1 VTSSADPQ
9 DETGDAQLSAQA
21 PAWFEEI
28 STLFA
33 SRVAHGFI
41 LEGDVWGVTI
51 QNIPQRRFLQ
61 MVLGSSREVVAYYNR
76 ARGITFA
83 LPSMRERAEQL
94 LESAGGPPVERDP
107 IGAVLDESGV
117 GIVPVGD
124 VFRSARRPQ
133 DALPLLDQLLRAPD
147 GRNQVAVIIDFADM
161 LCPAQDKAVMSADDR
176 LLLVTLLS
184 WGQDEELS
192 ACANPIFLMARDAG
206 EIHADLRSSGSGYQ
220 VVEIPLPSREE
231 RLAYISWYLKERQ
244 RNQRPVALVGLTAS
258 ELANLTAGLNLR
270 NIENILLLG
279 ARSGGVNRALVK
291 ASKDAIIR
299 AEYSDIAEMLDPLP
313 GGFASMGGV
322 ERLVAWAKEELF
334 DPLSRESRDIPKDI
348 LLAGPPGTGK
358 TMFVRALAAEL
369 GFNCVALRAENILGS
384 LVGQSERQ
392 LKRFF
397 TFVRSLAPV
406 LVFFDELD
414 QSGMS
419 RRGNNSGNPVDVN
432 LFSQVLQFTGD
443 ESLRGEVLMCFATN
457 RPDLIDDALLRR
469 MDAILPVLL
478 VNEEGRKGIIAA
490 QAQVQQV
497 QVTDALVAMMAAQ
510 TDQYSADDLRAV
522 VFKAKKVARRQGREG
537 RLDQEDV
544 ERALWA
550 ITPATPRIA
559 SRYTAWAIRACND
572 RELLPPPYDTMQ
584 LPEPEPQTASAS
596 SAWQAAPGSLD
607 ERRL

>member
-1 VTSSADPQ
+1 MTSSADPQ
-9 DETGDAQLSAQA
+9 DETGAAQLSGQV
-21 PAWFEEI
+21 PAWFGEI
-28 STLFA
+28 GTLFA

-41 LEGDVWGVTI
+41 LGGDVWGVTI

-83 LPSMRERAEQL
+83 LPSMRQRAEQL
-94 LESAGGPPVERDP
+94 LEAAGAPVERDP
-107 IGAVLDESGV
+107 ISAVLDEAGAGV
-117 GIVPVGD
+117 EPGGD

-133 DALPLLDQLLRAPD
+133 EALPLLDTLLRAPD
-147 GRNQVAVIIDFADM
+147 GRNQVAVILDFADM
-161 LCPAQDKAVMSADDR
+161 LCPAQDKAIMSSDDR

-192 ACANPIFLMARDAG
+192 DCSNPIFLLARDIN
-206 EIHADLRSSGSGYQ
+206 EVHPDLRSSGSGYQ

-231 RLAYISWYLKERQ
+231 RLAYIGWYLKERK
-244 RNQRPVALVGLTAS
+244 RNQRPIALLDLGEP

-270 NIENILLLG
+270 NVENILLLG
-279 ARSGGVNRALVK
+279 ARSGGVSRALVK

-313 GGFASMGGV
+313 GGFDAIGGV
-322 ERLVAWAKEELF
+322 ERLVAWARAELIEPF
-334 DPLSRESRDIPKDI
+334 AAGSRDIPKDV
-348 LLAGPPGTGK
+348 LLVGPPGTGK
-358 TMFVRALAAEL
+358 TMFVRALAFEL
-369 GFNCVALRAENILGS
+369 GFNCVALRTENILGS

-397 TFVRSLAPV
+397 AFVRALGQV

-478 VNEEGRKGIIAA
+478 VDEEGRKGIIAA
-490 QAQVQQV
+490 QAKGQQV
-497 QVTDALVAMMAAQ
+497 LVTDALIADMAAA
-510 TDQYSADDLRAV
+510 TDRYSADDLRAV
-522 VFKAKKVARRQGREG
+522 VFKAKKVARRQGRVGQLGE
-537 RLDQEDV
+537 EDV
-544 ERALWA
+544 ARALWA

-559 SRYTAWAIRACND
+559 SRYTTYAVRACND

-584 LPEPEPQTASAS
+584 FSEQEPQQAASGS
-596 SAWQAAPGSLD
+596 SAWQPAPGSRD

>member
-1 VTSSADPQ
+1 VTSKTADQ
-9 DETGDAQLSAQA
+9 DETGTALLSGQ
-21 PAWFEEI
+21 PPSWFGEI

-41 LEGDVWGVTI
+41 LGGDVWGVTI

-61 MVLGSSREVVAYYNR
+61 MVLGASREVVAYYNR

-83 LPSMRERAEQL
+83 LPSMQQKAERL
-94 LESAGGPPVERDP
+94 LEAAGAPVERDP
-107 IGAVLDESGV
+107 ISAVLDDSGA
-117 GIVPVGD
+117 GMQQMGD

-133 DALPLLDQLLRAPD
+133 EALPLLDSLLRAPD
-147 GRNQVAVIIDFADM
+147 GRGQVAVILDFADM
-161 LCPAQDKAVMSADDR
+161 LCPAQDKAIMSPDDR

-192 ACANPIFLMARDAG
+192 DCGNPIFLLARDIN
-206 EIHADLRSSGSGYQ
+206 EVHADLRSSGSGYQ

-231 RLAYISWYLKERQ
+231 RLAYIGWYLKERE
-244 RNQRPVALVGLTAS
+244 RNQGPIALVGVSSL

-270 NIENILLLG
+270 NVENILLLG
-279 ARSGGVNRALVK
+279 ARSGGVSRALVK

-322 ERLVAWAKEELF
+322 ERLVAWAGAELL
-334 DPLSRESRDIPKDI
+334 DPLARGSRDIPRDV
-348 LLAGPPGTGK
+348 LLTGPPGTGK
-358 TMFVRALAAEL
+358 TMFVRALAFEL

-397 TFVRSLAPV
+397 AFVRSLAPV

-457 RPDLIDDALLRR
+457 RPDLVDDALLRR

-478 VNEEGRKGIIAA
+478 VDEEGRRGIIAA
-490 QAQVQQV
+490 QAKGQRV
-497 QVTDALVAMMAAQ
+497 QVADGIIATMAAA
-510 TDQYSADDLRAV
+510 TDRYSADDLRAV

-537 RLDQEDV
+537 ELREEDAA
-544 ERALWA
+544 RALWA

-559 SRYTAWAIRACND
+559 NRYTSYAIRACND

-584 LPEPEPQTASAS
+584 FTEQEAQAGPTPSAG
-596 SAWQAAPGSLD
+596 QFAPGTLE

>member
-1 VTSSADPQ
+1 VTSRKANQ
-9 DETGDAQLSAQA
+9 EEAGTEQLSGQP
-21 PAWFEEI
+21 PAWFGEI

-41 LEGDVWGVTI
+41 LEGDVWGVTM

-61 MVLGSSREVVAYYNR
+61 MVLGSSRGVVAYYNR
-76 ARGITFA
+76 ACGITFA
-83 LPSMRERAEQL
+83 LPSIQQRAEQL
-94 LESAGGPPVERDP
+94 LSAAGGPSVERDP
-107 IGAVLDESGV
+107 ISAVLDESGAGV
-117 GIVPVGD
+117 VPVGD

-133 DALPLLDQLLRAPD
+133 EALPLLDQLLRAPD
-147 GRNQVAVIIDFADM
+147 GRNQVAVILDFADM
-161 LCPAQDKAVMSADDR
+161 LCPAQDKAIMSADDR

-192 ACANPIFLMARDAG
+192 DCGNPIFLLARDAN
-206 EIHADLRSSGSGYQ
+206 EVHADLRSAGSGYQ
-220 VVEIPLPSREE
+220 VVEIPLPTGEE
-231 RLAYISWYLKERQ
+231 RLAYIGWYLKERK
-244 RNQRPVALVGLTAS
+244 RNGRPVALVGLTEA
-258 ELANLTAGLNLR
+258 ELAALSAGLNLR
-270 NIENILLLG
+270 NVENILLLG

-313 GGFASMGGV
+313 GGFASMGGI
-322 ERLVAWAKEELF
+322 ERLVAWARAELL
-334 DPLSRESRDIPKDI
+334 DPLSAGSRDLPKDV

-358 TMFVRALAAEL
+358 TMFVRALAFEL
-369 GFNCVALRAENILGS
+369 GFNCVALRSENILGS

-397 TFVRSLAPV
+397 AFVRSLAPV

-443 ESLRGEVLMCFATN
+443 ESLRGEVLMCFASN

-478 VNEEGRKGIIAA
+478 VDEEGRRGIIAA
-490 QAQVQQV
+490 QSRGQRV
-497 QVTDALVAMMAAQ
+497 QVTDALIATMAAQ
-510 TDQYSADDLRAV
+510 TDRYSADDLRAV

-537 RLDQEDV
+537 QLEEEDV
-544 ERALWA
+544 ARALWA
-550 ITPATPRIA
+550 ITPGTPRIA
-559 SRYTAWAIRACND
+559 NRYTTYAVRACND

-584 LPEPEPQTASAS
+584 WGEADKEDTAGEPLRRS
-596 SAWQAAPGSLD
+596 APGTQD

>member
-1 VTSSADPQ
+1 MTSSADPQ
-9 DETGDAQLSAQA
+9 DETGGAQLSGQV
-21 PAWFEEI
+21 PSWFGEI
-28 STLFA
+28 ATLFA
-33 SRVAHGFI
+33 SRVTHGFI

-83 LPSMRERAEQL
+83 LPSMRQKAEQL
-94 LESAGGPPVERDP
+94 LEAAGTLPVERDP
-107 IGAVLDESGV
+107 ISAVLDESGAGV
-117 GIVPVGD
+117 VPVGD

-147 GRNQVAVIIDFADM
+147 GRDQVAVIIDFADM
-161 LCPAQDKAVMSADDR
+161 LCPAQDKAIMSSDDR

-192 ACANPIFLMARDAG
+192 DCGNPIFLLARDAS

-220 VVEIPLPSREE
+220 VVEIPLPEREE
-231 RLAYISWYLKERQ
+231 RQAYIGWYLKERM
-244 RNQRPVALVGLTAS
+244 RNKRPIKLVGLTES
-258 ELANLTAGLNLR
+258 ELAALSAGLNLR

-279 ARSGGVNRALVK
+279 ARSGGVSRALVK
-291 ASKDAIIR
+291 ARKDAIIR

-313 GGFASMGGV
+313 GGFGSMGGV
-322 ERLVAWAKEELF
+322 ERLVAWSRAELF
-334 DPLSRESRDIPKDI
+334 DPLSRGSRDIPKDI

-358 TMFVRALAAEL
+358 TMFVRALAFEL

-397 TFVRSLAPV
+397 AFVRSLAPV

-457 RPDLIDDALLRR
+457 RPDLVDDALLRR

-478 VNEEGRKGIIAA
+478 VDEEGRKGIIAA
-490 QAQVQQV
+490 QAKGQQV
-497 QVTDALVAMMAAQ
+497 QVTDALISTMAAQ
-510 TDQYSADDLRAV
+510 TERYSADDLRAV
-522 VFKAKKVARRQGREG
+522 VTKAKKVARRLGRQGQLGE
-537 RLDQEDV
+537 EDV

-559 SRYTAWAIRACND
+559 SRYTTYAVRACND
-572 RELLPPPYDTMQ
+572 RELLPPPYDTEQ
-584 LPEPEPQTASAS
+584 FTEAEAQVAAAP
-596 SAWQAAPGSLD
+596 SAWQPAPGTRD